1 MVSYTVAMVGILI
14 FTSMAIEAL
23 LHTTMGGPDIA
34 WWAWALLF
42 VAMVG
47 VLGYLKVDVSARVLS
62 VLLGLELLI
71 VAIWDAAVLSSRVT
85 AGELTF
91 SSFDPHVA
99 RSEEHTSELQSLMRI
114 SYAVFCLKKKK
125 HTRRV

>member
-1 MVSYTVAMVGILI
+1 MVADAVAMVGIRI
-14 FTSMAIEAL
+14 ITSMASEAL

-34 WWAWALLF
+34 WWAWALLL

-91 SSFDPHVA
+91 SSFDP
-99 RSEEHTSELQSLMRI
+99 RSEE
-114 SYAVFCLKKKK
+114 
-125 HTRRV
+125 RRVGKERVSTCRSRWSPYH